1 MFVDRRKELEF
12 LERKWREKGPQL
24 IVIYGRRRV
33 GKTFLLK
40 EFLKGKRGVYVLL
53 TGDSIKENIKV
64 MKEAFARLT
73 GKSYFTRLEVGL
85 EELFRLLKEE
95 VRGEKVAVVLDEFQ
109 YLTQLDPGVLT
120 ILQRVWDEVLKDS
133 EIFLVLCGSSIGMME
148 KLLEYKSPI
157 YGRRTGQWKV
167 EAFTIDGI
175 VEMFPHKDFEEIV
188 KIYAVFGGVP
198 YYLSLIDRNVSVEE
212 NIKRKILTKGEV
224 LYEEPEFLLREE
236 FREPRVYK
244 LILKYIALGYATLG
258 ELVSVTGFDRGNISR
273 YLETL
278 EAMGLLGYELPYG
291 KRKRG
296 RYYIR
301 DMFFNFWFR
310 YVYPNKGDL
319 EVGMVEEVFRKIL
332 KTLNTYYG
340 HAFERLVIDMLR
352 QKLIDFGH
360 TTVSRWWHKGEEV
373 DAIAVGNKV
382 AVAIEVKWK
391 ELTRE
396 EAERTLK
403 ELRRKTRRI
412 GLNKEIKHY
421 VIAKK
426 VEGKE
431 ELNALDL
438 EDLEKAV
445 RNKSRNKS
453 LVSRHVL

>member
-1 MFVDRRKELEF
+1 M
-12 LERKWREKGPQL
+12 
-24 IVIYGRRRV
+24 IYGRRRV

-73 GKSYFTRLEVGL
+73 GKSYFTKLEVGL

-120 ILQRVWDEVLKDS
+120 VLQRVRDEVLKDS

-198 YYLSLIDRNVSVEE
+198 YYLSLIDSNASVEE

-244 LILKYIALGYATLG
+244 LILKYIALGYITLG
-258 ELVSVTGFDRGNISR
+258 ELVSVTGFDRGIS
-273 YLETL
+273 
-278 EAMGLLGYELPYG
+278 LGTWRP
-291 KRKRG
+291 
-296 RYYIR
+296 
-301 DMFFNFWFR
+301 
-310 YVYPNKGDL
+310 
-319 EVGMVEEVFRKIL
+319 
-332 KTLNTYYG
+332 
-340 HAFERLVIDMLR
+340 
-352 QKLIDFGH
+352 
-360 TTVSRWWHKGEEV
+360 
-373 DAIAVGNKV
+373 
-382 AVAIEVKWK
+382 
-391 ELTRE
+391 
-396 EAERTLK
+396 
-403 ELRRKTRRI
+403 
-412 GLNKEIKHY
+412 
-421 VIAKK
+421 
-426 VEGKE
+426 
-431 ELNALDL
+431 
-438 EDLEKAV
+438 
-445 RNKSRNKS
+445 
-453 LVSRHVL
+453 